1 MTLEQYRL
9 TPEQLRCRCDG
20 SMFAFRSTAEIPPLK
35 GFVKQERPVRAIRFG
50 LDITSP
56 GYNIYV
62 SGLTGT
68 GKTTVIK
75 RFLDDIASSM
85 PTPDDWCYVY
95 NFRDPNSPLAF
106 GLPAGKARM
115 FKYEMDDLVEHL
127 KTEIPKAFES
137 KEYERSMN
145 ALIQENQERQQSLF
159 NQLAEKARALGF
171 AIELTKV
178 GVSLVPIIHGKAIT
192 PEQYEVLDEATKK
205 EIERRRAELQQD
217 INAFLRQVRD
227 VNRESREQVNELNRR
242 VGMYVVGTR
251 IEGIREQFGSFP
263 HVAAYL
269 DEVQN
274 HILSHLDDF
283 SEDSQKQESSA
294 GSQIKLEAPADPYL
308 KYRVNILVDNTDL
321 TGAPVIIET
330 NPTYYNMFGR
340 MERRAQLG
348 TLLTDFTMIRAGA
361 CIRANGGFLVV
372 NAHDVL
378 MNFAVW
384 ETLKRMVKNREVR
397 IEDLGEQYGIVPVA
411 GMRPSPIPVDV
422 KVIMIG
428 TQWIYHLLYLLDE
441 DFRKI
446 FKVKADF
453 DSEMRRD
460 ENALDGYASFISS
473 RCHDEGLLH
482 FDPSAVGQ
490 VVEYGARLVDDQRK
504 LSARFSDMADIVRE
518 ASFWARQ
525 EGAPVVSAAHVR
537 RAVAEKHYRS
547 NLIEERIQELI
558 NEGTLV
564 VEVTGSK
571 VGQVNGLSVIDLG
584 DIRFGRPSRI
594 TVKTFMGKS
603 GVVDIERESK
613 MSGRIYDKGVL
624 ILNGLL
630 GARYA
635 QDVPLSLSA
644 SICFEQSYEG
654 IDGDSASSTELY
666 ALLSSL
672 AGVPITQEI
681 AVTGSVDQH
690 GMIQPIGGVNQK
702 IEGFFDICKARGL
715 TGRQGVMIPKKNE
728 QNLMLRDDV
737 IEAVAAGSFHIYSIS
752 TVDEGIEILTG
763 MPAGERVNG
772 SYPPGTINH
781 LVQKRLREFAE
792 GLKRF
797 AAAAPEGEGKKA
809 GGD

>member
-274 HILSHLDDF
+274 HICRTWT
-283 SEDSQKQESSA
+283 
-294 GSQIKLEAPADPYL
+294 I
-308 KYRVNILVDNTDL
+308 
-321 TGAPVIIET
+321 
-330 NPTYYNMFGR
+330 
-340 MERRAQLG
+340 
-348 TLLTDFTMIRAGA
+348 
-361 CIRANGGFLVV
+361 
-372 NAHDVL
+372 
-378 MNFAVW
+378 
-384 ETLKRMVKNREVR
+384 
-397 IEDLGEQYGIVPVA
+397 
-411 GMRPSPIPVDV
+411 
-422 KVIMIG
+422 
-428 TQWIYHLLYLLDE
+428 
-441 DFRKI
+441 
-446 FKVKADF
+446 
-453 DSEMRRD
+453 
-460 ENALDGYASFISS
+460 
-473 RCHDEGLLH
+473 
-482 FDPSAVGQ
+482 
-490 VVEYGARLVDDQRK
+490 
-504 LSARFSDMADIVRE
+504 SARTRRSRN
-518 ASFWARQ
+518 RPR
-525 EGAPVVSAAHVR
+525 APRSSSKR
-537 RAVAEKHYRS
+537 R
-547 NLIEERIQELI
+547 RIP
-558 NEGTLV
+558 T
-564 VEVTGSK
+564 
-571 VGQVNGLSVIDLG
+571 
-584 DIRFGRPSRI
+584 
-594 TVKTFMGKS
+594 
-603 GVVDIERESK
+603 
-613 MSGRIYDKGVL
+613 
-624 ILNGLL
+624 
-630 GARYA
+630 
-635 QDVPLSLSA
+635 
-644 SICFEQSYEG
+644 
-654 IDGDSASSTELY
+654 
-666 ALLSSL
+666 
-672 AGVPITQEI
+672 
-681 AVTGSVDQH
+681 
-690 GMIQPIGGVNQK
+690 
-702 IEGFFDICKARGL
+702 
-715 TGRQGVMIPKKNE
+715 
-728 QNLMLRDDV
+728 
-737 IEAVAAGSFHIYSIS
+737 
-752 TVDEGIEILTG
+752 
-763 MPAGERVNG
+763 
-772 SYPPGTINH
+772 
-781 LVQKRLREFAE
+781 
-792 GLKRF
+792 
-797 AAAAPEGEGKKA
+797 
-809 GGD
+809 